1 MFLRLHFERNVYNL
15 VDEFDQSIV
24 ATEGS
29 DRERIQEFLTVFL
42 GSALKDNEY

>member
-29 DRERIQEFLTVFL
+29 DRERIQEFFDSISWFCSQ
-42 GSALKDNEY
+42 G